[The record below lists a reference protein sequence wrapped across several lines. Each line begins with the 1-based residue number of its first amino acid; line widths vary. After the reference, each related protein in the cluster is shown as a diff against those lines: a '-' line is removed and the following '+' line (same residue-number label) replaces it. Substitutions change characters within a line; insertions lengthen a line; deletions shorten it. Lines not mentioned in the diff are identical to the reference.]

1 MSAPPPVHGNDP
13 FRVAGLV
20 VILISLAFG
29 LLTGAA
35 KAVAWVLA

>member
-13 FRVAGLV
+13 FRVAAAV
-20 VILISLAFG
+20 AVLISLAFG